1 MPDKTPQ
8 SEIPIIDIAPL
19 FLTDAAG
26 IEAVDRRIAEAA
38 FGIGFMTIVG
48 FPADLAV
55 GPAERAVMLKLFELP
70 ESERRRL
77 CKRNF
82 VAENSNLY
90 RGLFPITSSPA
101 RTREGFEIGPDIV
114 RSLPEDGSDDLL
126 YEPTP
131 LPDLSYL
138 PSNWL
143 DTVQAY
149 YLAMEDIGYRIL
161 ASLSRSLNIDEA
173 IFRDAFND
181 GISTLRFLHY
191 QCPAGAEEPST
202 AGHIDSGLL
211 TVLAQCGVAGLQAQ
225 DMNGIWIDVPPRDDG
240 FAINFGGLLECW
252 SGGRIKA
259 TRHRVINLVRD
270 RYSVPFFFE
279 PRPNTV
285 ISPLPID
292 GIARFEPFLYG
303 DHLWDL
309 TTKFPENLGLENL
322 RPPRGPY
329 TNPFAN

>member
-1 MPDKTPQ
+1 MADKHPQ
-8 SEIPIIDIAPL
+8 TEIPIIDISSL
-19 FLTDAAG
+19 FSCDIAAT
-26 IEAVDRRIAEAA
+26 EAIDRQIAEAA

-48 FPADLAV
+48 FPADLKV

-70 ESERRRL
+70 EDERRRL
-77 CKRNF
+77 CKNNF
-82 VAENSNLY
+82 VVENSNLY
-90 RGLFPITSSPA
+90 RGLFPIESSPA

-114 RSLPEDGSDDLL
+114 RNLPEDGSEDLL

-131 LPDLSYL
+131 LPDPSYL
-138 PSNWL
+138 PANWL
-143 DTVQAY
+143 ETVQAY

-191 QCPAGAEEPST
+191 QRPPGVEEPPST
-202 AGHIDSGLL
+202 GHVDSGLL

-225 DMNGIWIDVPPRDDG
+225 DVNGTWIDVPPRDDG
-240 FAINFGGLLECW
+240 FAINFVGLLECW
-252 SGGRIKA
+252 CGGRIKA
-259 TRHRVINLVRD
+259 TRHRVINLVQD
-270 RYSVPFFFE
+270 RFSVPFFFE

-285 ISPLPID
+285 ISPLPIPGID
-292 GIARFEPFLYG
+292 GFEPFLYG

-309 TTKFPENLGLENL
+309 TTKFPENLGLEHL
-322 RPPRGPY
+322 RSPRAPY
-329 TNPFAN
+329 TNPFVS